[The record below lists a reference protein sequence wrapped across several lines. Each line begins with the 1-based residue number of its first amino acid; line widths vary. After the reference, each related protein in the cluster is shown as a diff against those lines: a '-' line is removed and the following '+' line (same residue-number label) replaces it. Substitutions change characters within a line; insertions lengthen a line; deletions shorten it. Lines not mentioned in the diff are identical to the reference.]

1 MRGSLQALGNEL
13 IGGKTQSRRFA
24 GREKRVS
31 IRDYRVHLKDDAW
44 TLRTIAVMLAL
55 GALSSVDR
63 VLASE
68 AKGRA
73 FESRRA
79 RAATVSALIRLQSPA
94 LPGPPGSR
102 LSHIGVPHG
111 T

>member
-1 MRGSLQALGNEL
+1 M

-55 GALSSVDR
+55 SALSSVDR

-79 RAATVSALIRLQSPA
+79 RHKGLGSSLQLKRHVSSPLEQLA
-94 LPGPPGSR
+94 SPDPA
-102 LSHIGVPHG
+102 
-111 T
+111 